1 MVGRFISFWDSAD
14 FQGLNCCYVF
24 GVYVAF
30 VGECHVFFLGGGGR
44 KGGKQNKGP
53 KIKTS
58 CFSGCSNVKKGSLH
72 MNLYN
77 RKYNL
82 QGEFSGV

>member
-1 MVGRFISFWDSAD
+1 MCLESTERLLVSVT
-14 FQGLNCCYVF
+14 C
-24 GVYVAF
+24 
-30 VGECHVFFLGGGGR
+30 FFLGGGR